1 MLMKTKQM
9 CKVILTLVLLV
20 LVATCF
26 AVTAFAD
33 DLAWNL
39 LTDVTDDGFRKE
51 LRGGWVEGTEEDGT
65 AYVLMEQ
72 KAKQNAL
79 YIHDDNNILA

>member
-1 MLMKTKQM
+1 MKTKQM

-20 LVATCF
+20 FVATCF

-39 LTDVTDDGFRKE
+39 LTDADAGYRKE
-51 LRGGWVEGTEEDGT
+51 LRAGWKEGTEEDGT
-65 AYVLMEQ
+65 VYVQ
-72 KAKQNAL
+72 RSGKGNAF
-79 YIHDDNNILA
+79 IFTTTTIF